1 MQTPRFFIFKTLSNS
16 IEPTTHRSRT
26 KYLIILNCILPSTV
40 AVVMDLL
47 FFLNPH
53 SSPSNGH
60 RRNYRIE
67 SSSSS
72 SSSSFIPLRLINWPQ
87 IPCVIGGKYRVKKLI
102 RLISPHEPMGGWWLV
117 SRIMVADFLVFY
129 SFIFF
134 FVLFCVTDCGWVFL
148 PGLPRSVSIQL
159 LTPCNSL
166 VPTTCQQTGGSVGTA
181 VRPQLRAMQS
191 ACFSVAFSLIR
202 LLMVWFIDGN

>member
-1 MQTPRFFIFKTLSNS
+1 
-16 IEPTTHRSRT
+16 
-26 KYLIILNCILPSTV
+26 
-40 AVVMDLL
+40 MDL

-67 SSSSS
+67 SSSS

-117 SRIMVADFLVFY
+117 SRIMVGDFFGFLF
-129 SFIFF
+129 FHFF

-166 VPTTCQQTGGSVGTA
+166 VPTTCQQTGGVWALQYGLSSERCSLLA
-181 VRPQLRAMQS
+181 FQSLFHSS
-191 ACFSVAFSLIR
+191 ACS
-202 LLMVWFIDGN
+202 WFDSSMATNWSGYGNYTSPTRVKR